1 MTGVYAQMLFQ
12 FLKNNISATG
22 ILNIKGFHFVME
34 SRTPSIYKHTLNSF
48 LQGQPEILHYDSD
61 LTRRSERRK
70 EALQGKDAM
79 RTKGVTSL
87 DEYPFAS
94 TFEGGKD
101 ANVAAVPIIEQSYQ
115 GADLRWNVY
124 AHLKSGDAFMVLPVP
139 EGKEPETVKQEALS
153 RLPQSAPILSPAGSP
168 NFSRPAVPYNLWPAV
183 LGAGVAIGVGMYM
196 RYFPI
201 P

>member
-1 MTGVYAQMLFQ
+1 MTTKNFEFYTQYGQ
-12 FLKNNISATG
+12 FYLSSDNGSFLDENSTKNGSSEDYVQSLKERLALEKNALVIFTQSYG
-22 ILNIKGFHFVME
+22 DIKGKIEVLE
-34 SRTPSIYKHTLNSF
+34 KSNTN
-48 LQGQPEILHYDSD
+48 ED
-61 LTRRSERRK
+61 LTK
-70 EALQGKDAM
+70 YDH
-79 RTKGVTSL
+79 VV
-87 DEYPFAS
+87 
-94 TFEGGKD
+94 EGGKG

-124 AHLKSGDAFMVLPVP
+124 ANLKSGDAFMVIPVP
-139 EGKEPETVKQEALS
+139 EGREPETVKQEALS

-196 RYFPI
+196 RFVPI